1 MKWYFQALHTL
12 VVLNRTGHVLCG
24 LKTQDIN
31 LRGKF
36 NIYNVGM
43 HVSSGIWKGL
53 FMKLH
58 ES

>member
-1 MKWYFQALHTL
+1 MVLSSSAHTRGFKL
-12 VVLNRTGHVLCG
+12 ELDILCG